1 MNELSDRW
9 YYYLKKT
16 NPDFNNMGMDQQ
28 GEIIASLAETN
39 VEPIIPD
46 RFEIVFR
53 IRWYHV
59 YGFEKDST
67 EGHSY
72 GKFHYK
78 SGAEARLKELEKIF
92 HINDK

>member
-1 MNELSDRW
+1 MHELNDRW

-28 GEIIASLAETN
+28 GEIITSLVKTG

-53 IRWYHV
+53 IKWYHV

-67 EGHSY
+67 VGHSY

-78 SGAEARLKELEKIF
+78 SGAETRLRELKKIF
-92 HINDK
+92 KKNT